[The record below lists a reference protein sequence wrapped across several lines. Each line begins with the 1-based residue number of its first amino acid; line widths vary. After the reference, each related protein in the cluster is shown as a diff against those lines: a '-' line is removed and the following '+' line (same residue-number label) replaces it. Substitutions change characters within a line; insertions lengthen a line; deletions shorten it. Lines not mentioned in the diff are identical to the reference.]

1 MSRGRSAGQ
10 ITADKAS
17 SSGAAV
23 LIELL
28 FDSGALRL
36 VVGQW
41 SIVVGADTYT
51 ATGGALSVKPLEE
64 NADGLEGC
72 EMSLSGLD
80 AGIKA
85 LVFAEPYQG
94 RLARILEQ
102 RYDDA
107 GVAVDVPQV
116 QFIGR
121 MRAMTTTE
129 HVAQRTH
136 TVAVLCEHF
145 DADFEEPADLLN
157 TDAEQKRRFPTDLGC
172 EHLASLQDRVIARKP
187 KTP

>member
-1 MSRGRSAGQ
+1 MTRGRTGAQ
-10 ITADKAS
+10 ITADKAA
-17 SSGAAV
+17 SSGGAI

-28 FDSGALRL
+28 FDSGALRI

-41 SIVVGADTYT
+41 NIVVGADTYF
-51 ATGGALSVKPLEE
+51 ATGGGLSVKALEE

-94 RLARILEQ
+94 KVARILEQ
-102 RYDDA
+102 RYDADGA
-107 GVAVDVPQV
+107 AVGDPQA
-116 QFIGR
+116 QFVGR
-121 MRAMTTTE
+121 MRAMTTSE
-129 HVAQRTH
+129 DPENRTH
-136 TVAVLCEHF
+136 TVAVICEHF
-145 DADFEEPADLLN
+145 DADFEEPSDLRN
-157 TDAEQKRRFPTDLGC
+157 TEAEQKRRFPTDLGC